1 MKSYDVL
8 VPPKISNQQKK
19 MIVRRGERAKIWC
32 ETVGIPTPKL
42 EWSRD
47 NVTVS
52 KGEGGNNW
60 GIGFA

>member
-1 MKSYDVL
+1 MQSVL

-52 KGEGGNNW
+52 KGGLNR
-60 GIGFA
+60 F